1 MEYAIGLAADGLLVL
16 VLLIAVFTL
25 FFRVPSGAKRY
36 DIYSRIIMAGVS
48 SYMFAKLVALVF
60 QPDGLR
66 PFEKLGLEPGA
77 AYLDNPGF
85 PSDHALFAVFLTL
98 AVWFAI
104 RDRRIAIIMATLT
117 IVMSLSRVLA
127 LVHTPLDIAGG
138 FVFAFMGALW
148 YLNDGSKLL
157 FAPSQIRK
165 KVVK

>member
-16 VLLIAVFTL
+16 ILVIAVFAL
-25 FFRVPSGAKRY
+25 LFRVPSGVKRY
-36 DIYSRIIMAGVS
+36 DIYSRIVMSGMT
-48 SYMFAKLVALVF
+48 SYMFAKLVSIIF
-60 QPDGLR
+60 QPDSLR

-77 AYLDNPGF
+77 AYLNNPGF

-104 RDRRIAIIMATLT
+104 RDRRLIIIMAVLT
-117 IVMSLSRVLA
+117 VVMSIARVLA
-127 LVHTPLDIAGG
+127 LVHTPLDIIGG

-148 YLNDGSKLL
+148 YLNDSSKLL
-157 FAPSQIRK
+157 FVPGQILK